1 MSDSNRAS
9 HGRYRPIPSRGITAK
24 YRRRDSNPQN
34 SVPETETYAFPSLL
48 HKYLWRDLN
57 PHGFLRHGFLAHRIC
72 HSATEVCMCSLRNSN
87 PHFVRFKPASSSSWN
102 RGALSGPGWSCTS
115 DVSYVG
121 VLRTLALAARHTD
134 PYSFLRNKRTA
145 CVDPLQAGGL

>member
-1 MSDSNRAS
+1 
-9 HGRYRPIPSRGITAK
+9 
-24 YRRRDSNPQN
+24 
-34 SVPETETYAFPSLL
+34 
-48 HKYLWRDLN
+48 
-57 PHGFLRHGFLAHRIC
+57 
-72 HSATEVCMCSLRNSN
+72 MCSLRNSN

-102 RGALSGPGWSCTS
+102 TGALSGPGWSCTS

-121 VLRTLALAARHTD
+121 DLRTLGLRFAPVVAKRVPLARSNLAAMHTD